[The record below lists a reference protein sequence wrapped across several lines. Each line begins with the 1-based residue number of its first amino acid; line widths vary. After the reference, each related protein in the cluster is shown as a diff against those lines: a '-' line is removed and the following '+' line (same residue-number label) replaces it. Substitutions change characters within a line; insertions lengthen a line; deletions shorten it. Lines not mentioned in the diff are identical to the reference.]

1 MVIHQNKVR
10 WLFWLRWKILARN
23 FTRSTGTIIATIV
36 LLLFALLIGL
46 VVGAGTFFAYRFLP
60 TPANTEFLFIVLTG
74 VYVLWVILPLL
85 EFTTNE
91 GLDISKLS
99 LFPLTRGELMVSLLF
114 STLLDVPTIALLLV
128 LCAVVVGWATSL
140 PLALLALV
148 AMIIFYVQLISI
160 SQLVLALL
168 QKVLQSRR
176 FRDISVLLIILL
188 SSSGYLC
195 QFAIRGLVTPGSFN
209 ALTHATISPYLQWFP
224 PGMAA
229 RAIQQAT
236 VGHWGASILWLL
248 VLTAISLLFLY
259 LWQLTVERGLTAADS
274 GGSAKTVRH
283 RNTPGTAYPSGTA
296 AQPSRNF
303 LGLPPQIS
311 TLTIKDL
318 KYIRRDPQIQA
329 IFIQSLLSSLFIIL
343 YFGISFFN
351 NTGSTSTFLSGPW
364 LIFIAPLWLQLSLFT
379 FSYNT
384 LGLERQSLTTLFL
397 FPVEPRYILWSK
409 NIVVFIIGLVEIAV
423 FVTLIAF
430 LTHSWPFLLP
440 AIVIGLCGV
449 LTTTGIGNITSVF
462 LPQKVRLARRGFQ
475 TQANS
480 SANAGCLR
488 TLLSLAAMA
497 AMFILLIPVAAAVVV
512 PLFLHLEWLWS
523 ITLILS
529 IAYAFIIYLVT
540 LFIAAPRMLAREPEI
555 IAIVTK
561 E

>member
-36 LLLFALLIGL
+36 LLIFAVLIGL
-46 VVGAGTFFAYRFLP
+46 GVGAGTFFAYRFLP
-60 TPANTEFLFIVLTG
+60 TPANTEFLFIVLSG

-236 VGHWGASILWLL
+236 IGHWGASILWLV
-248 VLTAISLLFLY
+248 VLAAISLLFLY

-274 GGSAKTVRH
+274 GGSAKAVRH
-283 RNTPGTAYPSGTA
+283 RQTLGTA

-303 LGLPPQIS
+303 LGLPPQVS
-311 TLTIKDL
+311 ALTIKDL

-343 YFGISFFN
+343 YFGVSFFN

-384 LGLERQSLTTLFL
+384 LGLERQGLTTLFL

-409 NIVVFIIGLVEIAV
+409 NIVVFIIGLVEITV

-430 LTHSWPFLLP
+430 LTHGWPSLLP
-440 AIVIGLCGV
+440 AIVIGICGV

-488 TLLSLAAMA
+488 TLMSLAAMA

-512 PLFLHLEWLWS
+512 PLLLHLEWLWS

-555 IAIVTK
+555 IAVVTK